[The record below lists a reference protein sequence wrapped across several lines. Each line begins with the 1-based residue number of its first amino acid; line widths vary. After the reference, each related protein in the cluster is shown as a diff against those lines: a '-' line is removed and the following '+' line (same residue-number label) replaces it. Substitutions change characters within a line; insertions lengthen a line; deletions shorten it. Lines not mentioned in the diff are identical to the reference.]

1 MNKASKTVYYF
12 GFYLLLVGTT
22 LIFAPNILLSIF
34 GMDTTGEVWIMVVG
48 VLVINIGL
56 YYILTSPTN
65 NETFNR
71 TTVYTRALVVAWFAL
86 FVMLGWAKPA
96 LLFFGGVDL
105 SGAAWT
111 WISLKKQ

>member
-1 MNKASKTVYYF
+1 MNKASKTIYYF
-12 GFYLLLVGTT
+12 GFYLLLVGIT
-22 LIFAPNILLSIF
+22 LIFAPNVLLSMF
-34 GMDTTGEVWIMVVG
+34 GMDATNEVWIKVVG

-56 YYILTSPTN
+56 YYILTAPTN

-71 TTVYTRALVVAWFAL
+71 TTVYTRALVAAWFAL

-105 SGAAWT
+105 LGAVWT